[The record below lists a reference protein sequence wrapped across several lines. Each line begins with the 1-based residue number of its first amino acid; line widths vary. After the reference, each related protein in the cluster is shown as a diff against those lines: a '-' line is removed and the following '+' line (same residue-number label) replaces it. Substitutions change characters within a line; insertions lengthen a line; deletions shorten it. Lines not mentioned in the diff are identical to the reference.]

1 MIEPSRINF
10 FAFSRKWRFI
20 IIIIIIIIIAVVV
33 VVVIAAAAAAAAAVV
48 VVVISFWEEL
58 VSQLQTVSALN
69 LLHVTL

>member
-1 MIEPSRINF
+1 
-10 FAFSRKWRFI
+10 
-20 IIIIIIIIIAVVV
+20 VV